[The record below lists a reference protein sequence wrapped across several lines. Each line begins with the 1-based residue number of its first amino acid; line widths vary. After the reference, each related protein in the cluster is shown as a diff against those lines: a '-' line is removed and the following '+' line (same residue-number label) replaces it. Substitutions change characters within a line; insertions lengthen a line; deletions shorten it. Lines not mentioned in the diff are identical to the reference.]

1 MSKNQAILSSKGDFT
16 SFTYDN
22 HVIRFRTSPRL
33 ERYTKV
39 KEWDNGYL
47 VVMAKYRNLENDIE
61 EYIDLIPILQN
72 LYFDAKKFLHSIEG
86 VNIQYDWYF

>member
-1 MSKNQAILSSKGDFT
+1 MNRKQAILSSKGDFT
-16 SFTYDN
+16 SFAYDN

-47 VVMAKYRNLENDIE
+47 VVMAKYSNNKDDIE
-61 EYIDLIPILQN
+61 EYIDLVPILQN
-72 LYFDAKKFLHSIEG
+72 LYFDTESFLHSIEG
-86 VNIQYDWYF
+86 VSIQYD

>member
-1 MSKNQAILSSKGDFT
+1 MSKSQAILSSKGEFT
-16 SFTYDN
+16 SFSFDK

-47 VVMAKYRNLENDIE
+47 VVMAKYTNNTDDIE
-61 EYIDLIPILQN
+61 EYIDLVPILQN
-72 LYFDAKKFLHSIEG
+72 LYFDTKSFLSPIEG
-86 VNIQYDWYF
+86 VCIQYE